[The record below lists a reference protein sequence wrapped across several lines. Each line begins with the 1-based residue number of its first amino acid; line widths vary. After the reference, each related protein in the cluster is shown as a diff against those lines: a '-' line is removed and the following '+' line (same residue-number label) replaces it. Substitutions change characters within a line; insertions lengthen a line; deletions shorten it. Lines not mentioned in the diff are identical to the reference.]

1 MTHPTLSRGSSS
13 ATKCATASGLGLGC
27 AASPGLGALGKRL
40 ASHSCSVMAILL
52 ESQVE

>member
-13 ATKCATASGLGLGC
+13 ATKCATASGLGLWCG
-27 AASPGLGALGKRL
+27 ASPGLGTFGKRL

-52 ESQVE
+52 GHQVE